1 MDDSRTP
8 DAGPVSEAVTA
19 VVLSGGGARGA
30 YQVGVLRWIAR
41 QYPELRLPILT
52 GVSAGAINA
61 AFLAGR
67 PEPLSEALDLLGDMW
82 GELSTGEILRADVLS
97 LLGNAFKVVM
107 NLGSGGAKL
116 APQVRR

>member
-1 MDDSRTP
+1 LPDDSRTSVA
-8 DAGPVSEAVTA
+8 DPVAKPATA

-30 YQVGVLRWIAR
+30 YQVGVLRWVAQ

-67 PEPLSEALDLLGDMW
+67 PEPLPEAMDLLAEMW
-82 GELSTGEILRADVLS
+82 GGLSTEEILRAD
-97 LLGNAFKVVM
+97 A
-107 NLGSGGAKL
+107 
-116 APQVRR
+116 